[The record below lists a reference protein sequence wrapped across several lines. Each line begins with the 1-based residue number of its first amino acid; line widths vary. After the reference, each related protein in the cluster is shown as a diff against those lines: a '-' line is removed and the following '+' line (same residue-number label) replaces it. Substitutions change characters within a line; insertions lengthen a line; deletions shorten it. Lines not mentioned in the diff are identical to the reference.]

1 MSKFYDN
8 KLRPMY
14 FWSQKVLP
22 LVYDESLSY
31 YEVLN
36 KTIDKLNDVIEIIN
50 DELDSY
56 VRERIDELLVNA
68 TYDSANERII
78 LSLEGGTN
86 G

>member
-8 KLRPMY
+8 KIRPMY

-22 LVYDESLSY
+22 LVFDESLSY

-50 DELDSY
+50 DELENY
-56 VRERIDELLVNA
+56 VRARIDELFTGA
-68 TYDSANERII
+68 TYDSENERII
-78 LSLEGGTN
+78 LTLGGDDN